1 MKKLTTILFQYKI
14 FPVLMFLVSTGLG
27 ILVITQNILIADFLA
42 KIIRHQ
48 FQGLWIVLF
57 ILLGVLFLRATVQ
70 FLNQWLGDT
79 LAFKVKHMLR
89 QRVIYKNNGHP
100 IGEQMTILTENIDG
114 LAPFYKSYLP
124 QVFKSMMVP
133 LIIIIAMF
141 FIHFN
146 TALIMLITA
155 PFIPLFY
162 IIFGL
167 KTRDESK
174 DQMTYL
180 NQFSQRFLN
189 IAKGLVTLKLFNRTE
204 QTEKHIY
211 DDSTQFRTL
220 TMRIL
225 RSAFLSGLMLE
236 FISMLGIGLVA
247 LEATL
252 SLVVFHNIDFKT
264 AAIAIILAPEFYNA
278 IKDLGQAFHTGKQ
291 SEGASDVVFEF
302 LEQPNNNN
310 EFLLKYEENQKPFI
324 QLTDISFRYD
334 NSDRLVLND
343 LNLEIYNGDQIALV
357 GPSGAGK
364 STLTHLIAGVYQP
377 TIGTISTNQ
386 RDLNIG
392 ILSQQPYIFSAS
404 IKENITMFKDIEN
417 NTIEE
422 VLDEVGLLDKV
433 QSFTKGINTI
443 IGEGGEMLS
452 GGQMRRIELCRL
464 LVMKPDLVIFDEPA
478 TGLDIQTEH
487 MIQNVL
493 FQHFKDTTMIVIAHR
508 DNTIRHLQRR
518 LYIENGRLIA
528 DDRNIS
534 VNITE
539 NGRLIADDRNIS
551 VNITENGDDL

>member
-1 MKKLTTILFQYKI
+1 
-14 FPVLMFLVSTGLG
+14 MFLVSTGLG

-57 ILLGVLFLRATVQ
+57 ILLGVLLLRATVQ

-141 FIHFN
+141 FIHIN

-225 RSAFLSGLMLE
+225 RSAF
-236 FISMLGIGLVA
+236 
-247 LEATL
+247 
-252 SLVVFHNIDFKT
+252 
-264 AAIAIILAPEFYNA
+264 Y
-278 IKDLGQAFHTGKQ
+278 
-291 SEGASDVVFEF
+291 
-302 LEQPNNNN
+302 
-310 EFLLKYEENQKPFI
+310 
-324 QLTDISFRYD
+324 
-334 NSDRLVLND
+334 
-343 LNLEIYNGDQIALV
+343 
-357 GPSGAGK
+357 
-364 STLTHLIAGVYQP
+364 
-377 TIGTISTNQ
+377 
-386 RDLNIG
+386 RD
-392 ILSQQPYIFSAS
+392 
-404 IKENITMFKDIEN
+404 
-417 NTIEE
+417 
-422 VLDEVGLLDKV
+422 
-433 QSFTKGINTI
+433 
-443 IGEGGEMLS
+443 
-452 GGQMRRIELCRL
+452 
-464 LVMKPDLVIFDEPA
+464 
-478 TGLDIQTEH
+478 
-487 MIQNVL
+487 
-493 FQHFKDTTMIVIAHR
+493 
-508 DNTIRHLQRR
+508 
-518 LYIENGRLIA
+518 
-528 DDRNIS
+528 
-534 VNITE
+534 
-539 NGRLIADDRNIS
+539 
-551 VNITENGDDL
+551 

>member
-57 ILLGVLFLRATVQ
+57 ILLGVLLLRATVQ

-334 NSDRLVLND
+334 DSDRLVLND
-343 LNLEIYNGDQIALV
+343 LNLEIFKGDQIALV

-417 NTIEE
+417 NTVEE

-518 LYIENGRLIA
+518 LYIEK
-528 DDRNIS
+528 
-534 VNITE
+534 
-539 NGRLIADDRNIS
+539 GRLIADDRNIS

>member
-57 ILLGVLFLRATVQ
+57 ILLGVLLLRATVQ

-141 FIHFN
+141 FIHIN

-252 SLVVFHNIDFKT
+252 NLVVFHNIDFKT

-334 NSDRLVLND
+334 DSDRLVLND
-343 LNLEIYNGDQIALV
+343 LNLEIFKGDQIALV

-364 STLTHLIAGVYQP
+364 STLAHLIAGVYQP
-377 TIGTISTNQ
+377 TIGTISINQ

-417 NTIEE
+417 NTVEE

-433 QSFTKGINTI
+433 QSFTQGINTI

-493 FQHFKDTTMIVIAHR
+493 FQHFKGTTMIVIAHR

-539 NGRLIADDRNIS
+539 NG
-551 VNITENGDDL
+551 DDL

>member
-42 KIIRHQ
+42 KIIRYQ

-57 ILLGVLFLRATVQ
+57 ILLGVLLLRATVQ

-539 NGRLIADDRNIS
+539 NG
-551 VNITENGDDL
+551 DDL

>member
-27 ILVITQNILIADFLA
+27 IIVITQNILIADFLA
-42 KIIRHQ
+42 NIIRHQ

-57 ILLGVLFLRATVQ
+57 ILLGVLLLRATVQ

-302 LEQPNNNN
+302 LEQPNYNN

-334 NSDRLVLND
+334 DSDRLVLND
-343 LNLEIYNGDQIALV
+343 LNLEIFKGDQIALV

-539 NGRLIADDRNIS
+539 NG
-551 VNITENGDDL
+551 DDL

>member
-1 MKKLTTILFQYKI
+1 MIVKKLTTILFQYKI

-27 ILVITQNILIADFLA
+27 IIVITQNILIADFLA

-57 ILLGVLFLRATVQ
+57 ILLGVLLLRATVQ

-302 LEQPNNNN
+302 LEQPNYNN

-334 NSDRLVLND
+334 DSDRLVLND
-343 LNLEIYNGDQIALV
+343 LNLEIFKGDQIALV

-539 NGRLIADDRNIS
+539 NG
-551 VNITENGDDL
+551 DDL

>member
-14 FPVLMFLVSTGLG
+14 FPVLMFMVSTGLG

-57 ILLGVLFLRATVQ
+57 ILLGVLLLRATVQ

-324 QLTDISFRYD
+324 QLTDISFRYN

-364 STLTHLIAGVYQP
+364 STLTHLIAGVYRP

-433 QSFTKGINTI
+433 QSFTQGINTI

-539 NGRLIADDRNIS
+539 NG
-551 VNITENGDDL
+551 DDL

>member
-57 ILLGVLFLRATVQ
+57 ILLGVLLLRATVQ

-141 FIHFN
+141 FIHIN

-252 SLVVFHNIDFKT
+252 NLVVFHNIDFKT

-334 NSDRLVLND
+334 DSDRLVLND
-343 LNLEIYNGDQIALV
+343 LNLEIFKGDQIALV

-377 TIGTISTNQ
+377 TIGTISINQ

-417 NTIEE
+417 NTVEE

-433 QSFTKGINTI
+433 QSFTQGINTI

-493 FQHFKDTTMIVIAHR
+493 FQYFKGTTMIVIAHR

-539 NGRLIADDRNIS
+539 NG
-551 VNITENGDDL
+551 DDL

>member
-1 MKKLTTILFQYKI
+1 
-14 FPVLMFLVSTGLG
+14 MFLVSTGLG
-27 ILVITQNILIADFLA
+27 IIVITQNILIADFLA

-57 ILLGVLFLRATVQ
+57 ILLGVLLLRATVQ
-70 FLNQWLGDT
+70 FLKQWLGDT

-302 LEQPNNNN
+302 LEQPNYNN

-334 NSDRLVLND
+334 DSDRLVLND
-343 LNLEIYNGDQIALV
+343 LNLEIFKGDQIALV

-539 NGRLIADDRNIS
+539 NG
-551 VNITENGDDL
+551 DDL

>member
-14 FPVLMFLVSTGLG
+14 FPVVMFLVSTGLG
-27 ILVITQNILIADFLA
+27 ILVIAQNILIADFLA

-57 ILLGVLFLRATVQ
+57 ILLGVLLLRATVQ

-252 SLVVFHNIDFKT
+252 NLVVFHNIDFKT

-334 NSDRLVLND
+334 DSDRLVLND
-343 LNLEIYNGDQIALV
+343 LNLEIFKGDQIALV

-377 TIGTISTNQ
+377 TIGTISINQ

-417 NTIEE
+417 NTVEE

-433 QSFTKGINTI
+433 QSFTQGINTI

-539 NGRLIADDRNIS
+539 NG
-551 VNITENGDDL
+551 DDL

>member
-1 MKKLTTILFQYKI
+1 
-14 FPVLMFLVSTGLG
+14 MFLVSTGLG

-57 ILLGVLFLRATVQ
+57 ILLGVLLLRATVQ

-141 FIHFN
+141 FIHIN

-252 SLVVFHNIDFKT
+252 NLVVFHNIDFKT

-334 NSDRLVLND
+334 DSDRLVLND
-343 LNLEIYNGDQIALV
+343 LNLEIFKGDQIALV

-377 TIGTISTNQ
+377 TIGTISINQ

-417 NTIEE
+417 NTVEE

-433 QSFTKGINTI
+433 QSFTQGINTI

-493 FQHFKDTTMIVIAHR
+493 FQHFQGTTMIVIAHR

-518 LYIENGRLIA
+518 SYI
-528 DDRNIS
+528 
-534 VNITE
+534 E

>member
-57 ILLGVLFLRATVQ
+57 ILLGVLLLSATVQ

-539 NGRLIADDRNIS
+539 NG
-551 VNITENGDDL
+551 DDL

>member
-57 ILLGVLFLRATVQ
+57 ILLGVLLLRATVQ

-89 QRVIYKNNGHP
+89 QRVIYKNNGHT

-324 QLTDISFRYD
+324 QLTDISFRYN

-364 STLTHLIAGVYQP
+364 STLTHLIAGVYRP

-417 NTIEE
+417 KTVEE

-539 NGRLIADDRNIS
+539 NG
-551 VNITENGDDL
+551 DDL

>member
-57 ILLGVLFLRATVQ
+57 ILLGVLLLRATVQ

-225 RSAFLSGLMLE
+225 RSAFLSGLILE

-302 LEQPNNNN
+302 LEQPNYNN

-334 NSDRLVLND
+334 DSDRLVLND
-343 LNLEIYNGDQIALV
+343 LNLEIFKGDQIALV

-539 NGRLIADDRNIS
+539 NG
-551 VNITENGDDL
+551 DDL

>member
-1 MKKLTTILFQYKI
+1 MKKLTIILFQYKI

-27 ILVITQNILIADFLA
+27 ILVITQNILIAVFLA

-57 ILLGVLFLRATVQ
+57 ILLGVLLLRATVQ

-539 NGRLIADDRNIS
+539 NG
-551 VNITENGDDL
+551 DDL

>member
-57 ILLGVLFLRATVQ
+57 ILLGVLLLRATVQ

-225 RSAFLSGLMLE
+225 RSAFLSVLMLE

-324 QLTDISFRYD
+324 QLTDISFRYN

-364 STLTHLIAGVYQP
+364 STLTHLIAGVYRP

-417 NTIEE
+417 KTVEE

-539 NGRLIADDRNIS
+539 NG
-551 VNITENGDDL
+551 DDL

>member
-57 ILLGVLFLRATVQ
+57 ILLGVLLLRATVQ

-141 FIHFN
+141 FIHIN

-334 NSDRLVLND
+334 DSDRLVLND
-343 LNLEIYNGDQIALV
+343 LNLEIFKGDQIALV

-433 QSFTKGINTI
+433 QSFTQGINTI

-539 NGRLIADDRNIS
+539 NG
-551 VNITENGDDL
+551 DDL

>member
-27 ILVITQNILIADFLA
+27 IIVITQNILIADFLA
-42 KIIRHQ
+42 KIIRHH

-57 ILLGVLFLRATVQ
+57 ILLGVLLLRATVQ

-302 LEQPNNNN
+302 LEQPNYNN

-334 NSDRLVLND
+334 DSDRLVLND
-343 LNLEIYNGDQIALV
+343 LNLEIFKGDQIALV

-539 NGRLIADDRNIS
+539 NG
-551 VNITENGDDL
+551 DDL

>member
-27 ILVITQNILIADFLA
+27 IIVITQDILIADFLA

-57 ILLGVLFLRATVQ
+57 ILLGVLLLRATVQ

-302 LEQPNNNN
+302 LEQPNYNN

-334 NSDRLVLND
+334 DSDRLVLND
-343 LNLEIYNGDQIALV
+343 LNLEIFKGDQIALV

-539 NGRLIADDRNIS
+539 NG
-551 VNITENGDDL
+551 DDL

>member
-57 ILLGVLFLRATVQ
+57 ILLGVLLLRATVQ

-174 DQMTYL
+174 AQMTYL

-302 LEQPNNNN
+302 LEQPNYNN

-334 NSDRLVLND
+334 DSDRLVLND
-343 LNLEIYNGDQIALV
+343 LNLEIFKGDQIALV

-392 ILSQQPYIFSAS
+392 RLSQQPYIFSAS

-539 NGRLIADDRNIS
+539 NG
-551 VNITENGDDL
+551 DDL

>member
-57 ILLGVLFLRATVQ
+57 ILLGVLLLRATVQ

-146 TALIMLITA
+146 TALIMLVTA

-334 NSDRLVLND
+334 DSDRLVLND

-508 DNTIRHLQRR
+508 DTTIRHLQRR

-539 NGRLIADDRNIS
+539 NG
-551 VNITENGDDL
+551 DDL

>member
-27 ILVITQNILIADFLA
+27 ILVITQNILIAGFLA

-57 ILLGVLFLRATVQ
+57 ILLGVLLLRATVQ

-141 FIHFN
+141 FIHIN
-146 TALIMLITA
+146 TALIMLISA

-334 NSDRLVLND
+334 DSDRLVLND
-343 LNLEIYNGDQIALV
+343 LNLEIFKGDQIALV

-417 NTIEE
+417 NTVEE

-493 FQHFKDTTMIVIAHR
+493 FQHFKSTTMIVIAHR

-518 LYIENGRLIA
+518 LYIEK
-528 DDRNIS
+528 
-534 VNITE
+534 
-539 NGRLIADDRNIS
+539 GRLIADDRNIS

>member
-57 ILLGVLFLRATVQ
+57 ILLGVLLLRATVQ

-422 VLDEVGLLDKV
+422 VLGEVGLLDKV

-539 NGRLIADDRNIS
+539 NG
-551 VNITENGDDL
+551 DDL

>member
-57 ILLGVLFLRATVQ
+57 ILLGVLLLRATVQ

-302 LEQPNNNN
+302 LEQPNYNN

-334 NSDRLVLND
+334 DSDRLVLND
-343 LNLEIYNGDQIALV
+343 LNLEIFKGDQIALV

-422 VLDEVGLLDKV
+422 VLDELGLLDKV

-487 MIQNVL
+487 MIQNFL

-539 NGRLIADDRNIS
+539 NG
-551 VNITENGDDL
+551 DDL

>member
-57 ILLGVLFLRATVQ
+57 ILLGVLLLRATVQ

-89 QRVIYKNNGHP
+89 QRVIYKNNDHP

-539 NGRLIADDRNIS
+539 NG
-551 VNITENGDDL
+551 DDL

>member
-57 ILLGVLFLRATVQ
+57 ILLGVLLLRATVQ

-211 DDSTQFRTL
+211 DYSTQFRTL

-302 LEQPNNNN
+302 LEQPNYNN

-334 NSDRLVLND
+334 DSDRLVLND
-343 LNLEIYNGDQIALV
+343 LNLEIFKGDQIALV

-539 NGRLIADDRNIS
+539 NG
-551 VNITENGDDL
+551 DDL

>member
-14 FPVLMFLVSTGLG
+14 FPVLMFMVSTGLG

-57 ILLGVLFLRATVQ
+57 ILLGVLLLRATVQ

-236 FISMLGIGLVA
+236 SISMLGIGLVA

-334 NSDRLVLND
+334 DSDRLVLND
-343 LNLEIYNGDQIALV
+343 LNLEIFKGDQIALV

-377 TIGTISTNQ
+377 TIGTISTNK

-433 QSFTKGINTI
+433 QSFTQGINTI

-539 NGRLIADDRNIS
+539 NG
-551 VNITENGDDL
+551 DDL

>member
-27 ILVITQNILIADFLA
+27 ILVIAQNILIADFLA

-57 ILLGVLFLRATVQ
+57 ILLGVLLLRATVQ

-252 SLVVFHNIDFKT
+252 NLVVFHNIDFKT

-334 NSDRLVLND
+334 DSDRLVLSD
-343 LNLEIYNGDQIALV
+343 LNLEIFKGDQIALV

-377 TIGTISTNQ
+377 TIGTISINQ

-417 NTIEE
+417 NTVEE

-433 QSFTKGINTI
+433 QSFTQGINTI

-539 NGRLIADDRNIS
+539 NG
-551 VNITENGDDL
+551 DDL

>member
-27 ILVITQNILIADFLA
+27 ILVIAQNILIADFLA

-57 ILLGVLFLRATVQ
+57 ILLGVLLLRATVQ

-133 LIIIIAMF
+133 LIIIIVMF

-252 SLVVFHNIDFKT
+252 NLVVFHNIDFKT

-334 NSDRLVLND
+334 DSDRLVLND
-343 LNLEIYNGDQIALV
+343 LNLEIFKGDQIALV

-377 TIGTISTNQ
+377 TIGTISINQ

-417 NTIEE
+417 NTVEE

-433 QSFTKGINTI
+433 QSFTQDINTI

-539 NGRLIADDRNIS
+539 NG
-551 VNITENGDDL
+551 DDL

>member
-57 ILLGVLFLRATVQ
+57 ILLGVLLLRATVQ

-334 NSDRLVLND
+334 DSDRLVLSD
-343 LNLEIYNGDQIALV
+343 LNLEIFKGDQIALV

-364 STLTHLIAGVYQP
+364 STLTHLIAGVYHP

-417 NTIEE
+417 NIVEE

-464 LVMKPDLVIFDEPA
+464 LVMKPDLVIFDEPT

-539 NGRLIADDRNIS
+539 NG
-551 VNITENGDDL
+551 DDL

>member
-27 ILVITQNILIADFLA
+27 ILVIAQNILIADFLA

-57 ILLGVLFLRATVQ
+57 ILLGVLLLRATVQ

-252 SLVVFHNIDFKT
+252 NLVVFHNIDFKT

-334 NSDRLVLND
+334 DSDRLVLND
-343 LNLEIYNGDQIALV
+343 LNLEIFKGDQIALV

-377 TIGTISTNQ
+377 TIGTISINQ

-404 IKENITMFKDIEN
+404 IKENITMFKYIEN
-417 NTIEE
+417 NTVEE

-433 QSFTKGINTI
+433 QSFTQGINTI

-539 NGRLIADDRNIS
+539 NG
-551 VNITENGDDL
+551 DDL

>member
-57 ILLGVLFLRATVQ
+57 ILLGVLLLRATVQ

-252 SLVVFHNIDFKT
+252 CLVVFHNIDFKT

-324 QLTDISFRYD
+324 QLTDISFRYN

-539 NGRLIADDRNIS
+539 NG
-551 VNITENGDDL
+551 DDL

>member
-48 FQGLWIVLF
+48 FQGLWIVFF
-57 ILLGVLFLRATVQ
+57 ILLGVLLLRATVQ

-141 FIHFN
+141 FIHIN

-252 SLVVFHNIDFKT
+252 NLVVFHNIDFKT

-334 NSDRLVLND
+334 DSDRLVLND
-343 LNLEIYNGDQIALV
+343 LNLEIFKGDQIALV

-377 TIGTISTNQ
+377 TIGTISINQ

-417 NTIEE
+417 NTVEE

-433 QSFTKGINTI
+433 QSFTQGINTI

-493 FQHFKDTTMIVIAHR
+493 FQHFKGTTMIVIAHR

-539 NGRLIADDRNIS
+539 NG
-551 VNITENGDDL
+551 DDL

>member
-57 ILLGVLFLRATVQ
+57 ILLGVLLLRATVQ

-310 EFLLKYEENQKPFI
+310 EFLLKHEENQKPFI

-334 NSDRLVLND
+334 DSDRLVLND
-343 LNLEIYNGDQIALV
+343 LNSEIFKGDQIALV

-364 STLTHLIAGVYQP
+364 STLTHLIAGVYHP
-377 TIGTISTNQ
+377 TIGTISINQ

-417 NTIEE
+417 NIVEE

-539 NGRLIADDRNIS
+539 NG
-551 VNITENGDDL
+551 DDL

>member
-27 ILVITQNILIADFLA
+27 ILVITQNILIADFLS

-57 ILLGVLFLRATVQ
+57 ILLGVLLLRATVQ

-252 SLVVFHNIDFKT
+252 SLIVFHNIDFKT

-334 NSDRLVLND
+334 DSDRLVLND
-343 LNLEIYNGDQIALV
+343 LNLEIFKCDQIALV

-417 NTIEE
+417 KTVEE

-493 FQHFKDTTMIVIAHR
+493 FQHFKDTTMIVIAHG

-539 NGRLIADDRNIS
+539 NG
-551 VNITENGDDL
+551 DDL

>member
-14 FPVLMFLVSTGLG
+14 FPVLMFMVSTGLG

-57 ILLGVLFLRATVQ
+57 ILLGVLLLRATVQ

-89 QRVIYKNNGHP
+89 QRGIYKNNGHP

-334 NSDRLVLND
+334 DSDRLVLND
-343 LNLEIYNGDQIALV
+343 LNLEIFKGDQIALV

-377 TIGTISTNQ
+377 TIGTISTNK

-433 QSFTKGINTI
+433 QSFTQGINTI

-539 NGRLIADDRNIS
+539 NG
-551 VNITENGDDL
+551 DDL

>member
-1 MKKLTTILFQYKI
+1 MKKLTTILFLYKI

-57 ILLGVLFLRATVQ
+57 ILLGVLLLRATVQ

-302 LEQPNNNN
+302 LEQPNYNN

-334 NSDRLVLND
+334 DSDRLVLND
-343 LNLEIYNGDQIALV
+343 LNLEIFKGDQIALV

-539 NGRLIADDRNIS
+539 NG
-551 VNITENGDDL
+551 DDL

>member
-1 MKKLTTILFQYKI
+1 MKKLTTLLFQYKI

-27 ILVITQNILIADFLA
+27 ILVITQNILIADFLD

-57 ILLGVLFLRATVQ
+57 ILLGVLLLRATMQ

-302 LEQPNNNN
+302 LEQPNYNN

-334 NSDRLVLND
+334 DSDRLVLND
-343 LNLEIYNGDQIALV
+343 LNLEIFKGDQIALV

-539 NGRLIADDRNIS
+539 NG
-551 VNITENGDDL
+551 DDL

>member
-57 ILLGVLFLRATVQ
+57 ILLGVLLLRATVQ

-302 LEQPNNNN
+302 LEQPNYNN

-334 NSDRLVLND
+334 DSDRLVLND
-343 LNLEIYNGDQIALV
+343 LNLEIFKGDQIALV

-404 IKENITMFKDIEN
+404 IKENITMFKYIEN
-417 NTIEE
+417 NAIEE

-539 NGRLIADDRNIS
+539 NG
-551 VNITENGDDL
+551 DDL